1 MEGCLME
8 TCYEHSGLS
17 TSIINLQKSDS
28 KQWEEIAE
36 MRKITDKIM
45 TRLNVI
51 LGGVLIAAI
60 GLLLNI
66 VFKVY

>member
-1 MEGCLME
+1 ME

-66 VFKVY
+66 IFKVY